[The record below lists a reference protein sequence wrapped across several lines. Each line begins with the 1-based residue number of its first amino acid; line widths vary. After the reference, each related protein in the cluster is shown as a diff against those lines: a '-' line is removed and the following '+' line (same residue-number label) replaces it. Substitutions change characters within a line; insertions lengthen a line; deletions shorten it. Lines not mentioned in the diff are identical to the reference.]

1 MARVHFNADLIADL
15 RRRVIEH
22 NQGVGEEGRATK
34 LEELKKLYKRAYQKA
49 KGPNPG
55 AKAMAKVDAFLSDL
69 AKVEQP
75 FDESKVRR
83 DADGKFAEKPDAS
96 PSATR
101 AEHRQRQKED
111 PEYRATT
118 TSVIPETR
126 YGATGAMVRDFGSL
140 AAGAGVTLA
149 LLRGNPGLL
158 SRAAG
163 KVVGAAGSV
172 ALKVPTYAV
181 TRGAVAAAN
190 LGARGA
196 NAAINATERGA
207 RNSLGLPPSKRVGDV
222 VPALNPDV
230 ARQAGAFM
238 GRYGKKGAILVAGL
252 TAKGLGAVGR
262 AAVDGVSIQNPTGIK
277 QTISNKVRR
286 GAMIGALSLP
296 VGLTIRSTVKDGML
310 DPEVIGRG
318 FDAFSSREVQKL
330 DAARD
335 EIMAKLD
342 GLTVDDVLS
351 KAAPRP
357 WSRAASMV
365 FPGAAAALGGVL
377 GGGAAY
383 AATAAPGKKRGNPYR
398 DEDGKFTSKERAA
411 MTVGGAVLGGAAAG
425 LATYAAMRRGNTQA
439 FAARVRNMLAT
450 REERVARVLDPN
462 GAPGS
467 RVSQL
472 MGRKAQ
478 RIQEIQAKNRAL
490 KARLNELR
498 RFGQSDAFHFVER
511 ARDDVTSRMAE
522 EMTYLRAVRMPKG
535 SSADTVSSVI
545 DKYGKEGAR
554 RQLARVLDG
563 IDDAGLERMI
573 NVPGVSDAQK
583 EALRALYRLREG
595 VPAQIRT
602 QMAAHSTKINDQ
614 LGNVE
619 LAASRARTAK
629 AKLEDARIQY
639 AAAPDDAPNKAVL
652 KEAFDKATDAFD
664 RASSREIKARTTLQD
679 LKANPSGAVYPLS
692 KQPIPAPSA
701 AAMDQTRQK
710 IERDAADA
718 AERVFEKEVAKAR
731 EADTRELTNW
741 SNRLLAAQQMIGLKQ
756 GYVPKNQRYAAQRF
770 AASGRRVRGLE
781 ASVRRAEMDV
791 SMARGAVKAAPK
803 SPVAAGNL
811 ADAQKRLAEAKTALN
826 AAEMTLNRAGAA
838 FEQSL
843 ADAARAAGRPSIAK
857 RIMQNGTMRA
867 LARDVARVQRA
878 AKTPADKFLAT
889 KTAERLRDFAAN
901 AKKSAVGAAAKS
913 NKIFAAAFRQAFKKP
928 DGTWSVPKLM
938 RFGTKGLFGTG
949 ALGGLYLGGR
959 EAGSA
964 AYDLAF
970 GDEKTRAAVVNPI
983 GKGRA
988 FQVDDEIDPI
998 TGEGY
1003 VVITVRDPENKN
1015 ERLVLWGERERG
1027 EKNEDGSL
1035 VVGAR
1040 LSDVKRRVQEEK
1052 QKRQQQGGG
1061 GGGNLKGAQNF
1072 SGQER
1077 GAVDQ
1082 ALSKLR
1088 DRLQRVDAVD
1098 GSEGSF
1104 SWRPDSDGDHREAA
1118 SGFVRWLSGS
1128 GNMAD
1133 NGLSGSKMLSALENG
1148 LFTIHGQVLKPRDAY
1163 GLLTGYAPDGAR
1175 RNKAIFPRNEAFGPG
1190 GDAFEGMVDVVNKAM
1205 ADLPNMTAD
1214 QRTQLHR
1221 AVTLVGKVK
1230 NLSTDQQKTLHQK
1243 IREGRGDAEAAK
1255 VSGGRQESASRVEMS
1270 DAEFFPNLPKGWDEE
1285 RLHGGAEI
1293 QTARLAGLGG
1303 QFKNPDNKFAIYRVV
1318 KSLAVTAKEQMP
1330 SLKEDDA
1337 VRIAGD
1343 AVYALA
1349 NRKERDK
1356 ETKLNGRETAAASF
1370 VMGLPLPEVFRNELQ
1385 DQMAAYQ
1392 KGVKKADLLDDFDA
1406 LMKVAFRQWDESKH
1420 KRDDE
1425 GEFANKDGSEGRE
1438 TERDG
1443 SGAQQR
1449 QPKPRR
1455 ERAQAQ
1461 PQPPA
1466 ERDFTEPV
1474 RLGTEVGSQAASQ
1487 LAWSAAERFLPTPAR
1502 MGAQVLRYGGLTA
1515 ASMAAGSAGGMAGG
1529 EAGKEVYRL
1538 QGKKDPGDW
1547 DGPEYS
1553 GVGEMASEFAANT
1566 AGWFGGAQVGALAG
1580 TAIGGPIG
1588 TAVGGFVG
1596 GVAGGVAGSELG
1608 RQVYRRYLSRYG
1620 DEAASAISRYF
1631 DDAPSGGMRK
1641 CAPAPL
1647 DTRLSPCGAAQINQ
1661 WFAGYG
1667 PLAKRAS
1674 RHFQPGGRA

>member
-1 MARVHFNADLIADL
+1 MARVHFNAHLIADL

-22 NQGVGEEGRATK
+22 NQGVGDDGRATK
-34 LEELKKLYKRAYQKA
+34 LEELKKLYRRAYQKA

-69 AKVEQP
+69 TKAEQP

-83 DADGKFAEKPDAS
+83 DSDGKFADKPDA
-96 PSATR
+96 PR
-101 AEHRQRQKED
+101 AASRADHQRRQKED

-126 YGATGAMVRDFGSL
+126 YGASGAFVRDAGSL

-149 LLRGNPGLL
+149 LLRGTPGVL
-158 SRAAG
+158 SRAGAG
-163 KVVGAAGSV
+163 VVGRVGSV

-181 TRGAVAAAN
+181 ARGAVAAAN

-207 RNSLGLPPSKRVGDV
+207 RDSLGLPPSKRAGNV
-222 VPALNPDV
+222 VPSVDPDV
-230 ARQAGAFM
+230 ARRAGAFM
-238 GRYGKKGAILVAGL
+238 GRYGEKGALLVAGL

-262 AAVDGVSIQNPTGIK
+262 AAVDGVSIPNPTGMK
-277 QTISNKVRR
+277 QKVSNKVRR
-286 GAMIGALSLP
+286 GIMIGAMSLP
-296 VGLTIRSTVKDGML
+296 VGLTIRSTIKDGML

-342 GLTVDDVLS
+342 GLTVNDVLT

-357 WSRAASMV
+357 WSRVASMV
-365 FPGAAAALGGVL
+365 FPAAAAAVGGAV
-377 GGGAAY
+377 GGGATY
-383 AATAAPGKKRGNPYR
+383 AATSSKKRGNPYR
-398 DEDGKFTSKERAA
+398 DEDGKFTSKDRAA
-411 MTVGGAVLGGAAAG
+411 MTVGGALLGGAAAG
-425 LATYAAMRRGNTQA
+425 LATYAAMRRGNAKA
-439 FAARVRNMLAT
+439 FGARVRNMIAG
-450 REERVARVLDPN
+450 REERVKRILEPN

-467 RVSQL
+467 RVSRL
-472 MGRKAQ
+472 MAGKAQ
-478 RIQEIQAKNRAL
+478 RIQEIQAANPAL
-490 KARLNELR
+490 KARLDEMR
-498 RFGQSDAFHFVER
+498 RFGQSDAFHFIER
-511 ARDDVTSRMAE
+511 ARDEVTGRMAE
-522 EMTYLRAVRMPKG
+522 TMATITAIRMPKG
-535 SSADTVSSVI
+535 SSAETVGGVI
-545 DKYGKEGAR
+545 NKFGIAGAR
-554 RQLARVLDG
+554 RQLASALDG
-563 IDDAGLERMI
+563 LDDAGLERML
-573 NVPGVSDAQK
+573 NVRGVSDAQK
-583 EALRALYRLREG
+583 EALRSLHRMREG
-595 VPAQIRT
+595 VPDQIRN
-602 QMAAHSTKINDQ
+602 QLAAHAQKINDQ
-614 LGNVE
+614 MGAVE
-619 LAASRARTAK
+619 LAGSRARTAK
-629 AKLEDARIQY
+629 LKLEDAGAKY
-639 AAAPDDAPNKAVL
+639 AAAPEGAPDKQTL

-664 RASSREIKARTTLQD
+664 KAAGRETKARTALQD
-679 LKANPSGAVYPLS
+679 LKANPAGAVFPLS
-692 KQPIPAPSA
+692 NQPIPAPSA
-701 AAMDQTRQK
+701 AVLDQARQK
-710 IERDAADA
+710 VEREAADA

-731 EADTRELTNW
+731 EADTLDVTKW

-791 SMARGAVKAAPK
+791 SMARGAVKADPK

-889 KTAERLRDFAAN
+889 KTAERLREFAAN

-1205 ADLPNMTAD
+1205 ADLPNMTND

-1255 VSGGRQESASRVEMS
+1255 VSGGARQEAPPRIKVS
-1270 DAEFFPNLPKGWDEE
+1270 DTDFTPNFPDGWDEDL
-1285 RLHGGAEI
+1285 LHGGAEI
-1293 QTARLAGLGG
+1293 QTARIGKLGRVFADQQMRFPTYRTIRALAIEA
-1303 QFKNPDNKFAIYRVV
+1303 KNR
-1318 KSLAVTAKEQMP
+1318 MP

-1337 VRIAGD
+1337 VRLAGD
-1343 AVYALA
+1343 AIEALA
-1349 NRKERDK
+1349 TRPGKDK
-1356 ETKLNGRETAAASF
+1356 DGVNGKMEASGSIL
-1370 VMGLPLPEVFRNELQ
+1370 VEAPEAFWAELDRQ
-1385 DQMAAYQ
+1385 LVLYQ

-1474 RLGTEVGSQAASQ
+1474 RLGTEVGTQAASQ
-1487 LAWSAAERFLPTPAR
+1487 LAWSAAERFLPATAR
-1502 MGAQVLRYGGLTA
+1502 MSAQALRFGGMTA

-1547 DGPEYS
+1547 DGPQYS
-1553 GVGEMASEFAANT
+1553 GVGEMVSEFAANT
-1566 AGWFGGAQVGALAG
+1566 AGWIGGAKAGAVAG
-1580 TAIGGPIG
+1580 TAVGGPIG

-1596 GVAGGVAGSELG
+1596 GVVGGVAGSELG

-1620 DEAASAISRYF
+1620 DEATSAISRYF
-1631 DDAPSGGMRK
+1631 DDAPSSGMRK
-1641 CAPAPL
+1641 RAPVPL